1 MNAAPHILL
10 IGYGNPGRL
19 DDGLGPALAE
29 RVRRMEL
36 PGVHVD
42 CDYQLTVEDAHAV
55 SQYETAVFADA
66 DVSRPAPFSFRRVEP
81 QRVSQYTSRWVEPEQ
96 VAAWMAVSLVRGE
109 TAPYRGAASGEALCD
124 YRTGTSLRVAVWT
137 EVVQSMAAGETGA
150 FRCEDWL
157 GRGQTVYVELG

>member
-1 MNAAPHILL
+1 MSDLTIDRTAATDMHAFGLAWAAMVRAEEGDQNAPVDDLSATLER
-10 IGYGNPGRL
+10 RL
-19 DDGLGPALAE
+19 RAFCPSMD
-29 RVRRMEL
+29 
-36 PGVHVD
+36 
-42 CDYQLTVEDAHAV
+42 
-55 SQYETAVFADA
+55 
-66 DVSRPAPFSFRRVEP
+66 
-81 QRVSQYTSRWVEPEQ
+81 EPEQ

-150 FRCEDWL
+150 FRCEDCL